1 MKFNTMIDN
10 KSIEMEFSE
19 SLSELLINNKKNYK
33 IDYIQLS
40 KNSYSLI
47 LDGKSHYILVS
58 NKTNPYEITIDHFKY
73 LVNVK
78 NELDIQIGNI
88 DSRSHHDYSKRQII
102 AEIPG
107 LITNIFVSEGDF
119 IEKNSKLFI
128 LEAMKMENEIT
139 SNVSGKI
146 EKINYEIGQTVKKG
160 SIIMEINNN
169 E

>member
-47 LDGKSHYILVS
+47 LDGKSHYILVN

-73 LVNVK
+73 FVTVK
-78 NELDIQIGNI
+78 NELDIQIGDI
-88 DSRSHHDYSKRQII
+88 SSKSHFDCSKRQIT

-107 LITNIFVSEGDF
+107 LITNIFVSEGDLV
-119 IEKNSKLFI
+119 EKNSKLFI

-139 SNVSGKI
+139 SNLSGEI
-146 EKINYEIGQTVKKG
+146 IKINYEIGQTVKKG
-160 SIIMEINNN
+160 SIIMEFNNN